1 MGRTG
6 FRFKRAIK
14 VPYVRQGYIYF
25 KSLRYQN
32 LPAREQ
38 ERIRHLC
45 DKVAGYNGQAL
56 LEHVTTGELVR
67 TVCQR
72 HYIASPTT
80 LYRAL
85 KRYYEWFPEDM

>member
-6 FRFKRAIK
+6 FRFKRSIK
-14 VPYVRQGYIYF
+14 VPYARQGYIYF

-67 TVCQR
+67 NVCQR
-72 HYIASPTT
+72 HYIASTTT
-80 LYRAL
+80 LYNAL

>member
-14 VPYVRQGYIYF
+14 VPYARQGYIYF

-56 LEHVTTGELVR
+56 LEHVTTGEAVKS
-67 TVCQR
+67 VCQR
-72 HYIASPTT
+72 HYIASLTT

>member
-14 VPYVRQGYIYF
+14 VPYARQGYIYF
-25 KSLRYQN
+25 KSLCYQN

-38 ERIRHLC
+38 ERIRRLC

-80 LYRAL
+80 LYNAL